1 MKKLIKKYKELI
13 LYVVFGVLTT
23 LVNFASFKIFNLIW
37 GEELYLLSNV
47 LAWFISVVF
56 AYVTNKL
63 FVFESRSWK
72 FGITVKEIGSFFA
85 ARVFSFLIEEAG
97 LYVFVDLLG
106 FDAYKIDVFGI
117 IIGGK
122 MISKIILSVIV
133 VILNYFFS
141 KLVIFKK
148 KS

>member
-23 LVNFASFKIFNLIW
+23 LVNFASFKIFNVIW

-72 FGITVKEIGSFFA
+72 FNVAVKEIGSFFA

-106 FDAYKIDVFGI
+106 FDAYKIDIFGVV
-117 IIGGK
+117 IGGK